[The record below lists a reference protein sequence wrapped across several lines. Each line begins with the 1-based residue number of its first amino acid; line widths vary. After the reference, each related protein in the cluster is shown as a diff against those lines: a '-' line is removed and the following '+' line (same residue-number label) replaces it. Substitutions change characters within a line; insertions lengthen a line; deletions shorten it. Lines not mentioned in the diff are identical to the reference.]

1 VPDIDMED
9 ANYVCIPVRMS
20 IVLIFIFMCHNHHIR
35 VHSRINGVLTMVHI
49 VASIIDTEYL
59 MAVNSVVDK
68 SDMIAVIVSER
79 VFVFII
85 GNVHQMSQ

>member
-1 VPDIDMED
+1 
-9 ANYVCIPVRMS
+9 
-20 IVLIFIFMCHNHHIR
+20 
-35 VHSRINGVLTMVHI
+35 MVHI